1 MLADDPSYIKLKA
14 NCERN
19 GMMTQAWEAMI
30 LTKTLKLLET
40 QFPNLSTRDLTYMSS
55 VALPS
60 PAFWSFLPAKYKAF
74 LHSFAKPPS
83 LRYTL
88 PSSLPGDPGRTSHLP
103 FGILL
108 YKRKE
113 SDTLLIRSG
122 LSVATFYSS
131 VKLTEGK

>member
-60 PAFWSFLPAKYKAF
+60 PAFWSLLPAKYKAF

-83 LRYTL
+83 LRDTL
-88 PSSLPGDPGRTSHLP
+88 PSACRVIQAGQ
-103 FGILL
+103 
-108 YKRKE
+108 
-113 SDTLLIRSG
+113 
-122 LSVATFYSS
+122 ATFPLVSS
-131 VKLTEGK
+131 SIKGRNQIRYL